1 MTSDNVTQLPQRRQQ
16 KFKMGI
22 VGFGF
27 VGQAV
32 DYGFSHPEVEK
43 MIVDPKHSST
53 TLEALAEWNPQVTFL
68 CLPTPSNDDGTI
80 DAAAVDEAVRHLIN
94 NSDSFI
100 VIKSTVTPDI
110 VDKLTSIDGR
120 IAYCPEF
127 LTEGNA
133 KMDFITPAFQIFGVN
148 NKEAGDFL
156 QGIYGAFSLCNPCP
170 PIQVSAVE
178 ASYLKYMINSFLAM
192 KVSFF
197 NEMYDMVT
205 GYGGSWNQVSRA
217 MMADQRIGYSH
228 TKIPGTDGKRGFGGA
243 CFPKDVSAIVK
254 FADSQDIDLSILKT
268 VLESNNKLRS
278 QYELDEREVANNV
291 SYGQT
296 KKEQ

>member
-1 MTSDNVTQLPQRRQQ
+1 MSNNVTELPVRRQQ
-16 KFKMGI
+16 KFKLGI

-32 DYGFSHPEVEK
+32 EYGFSTPDCEK
-43 MIVDPKHSST
+43 MIVDPKYNSNS
-53 TLEALAEWNPQVTFL
+53 LSDLSGWGPNITFL

-80 DAAAVDEAVRHLIN
+80 NADLVEEAVRHLLQE
-94 NSDSFI
+94 SDSFI

-110 VDKLTSIDGR
+110 VDKLTSLDGR

-133 KMDFITPAFQIFGVN
+133 KMDFVNPPFHIFGVN
-148 NKEAGDFL
+148 NQEAGQYL
-156 QGIYGAFSLCNPCP
+156 ESIYGAMSICNPCAN
-170 PIQVSAVE
+170 IQVSAVE

-197 NEMYDMVT
+197 NEMYDMVEKF
-205 GYGGSWNQVSRA
+205 GGSWNQVSKSIG
-217 MMADQRIGYSH
+217 ADQRIGHSH
-228 TKIPGTDGKRGFGGA
+228 MKIPGPDGKRGFGGA

-254 FADSQDIDLSILKT
+254 FAESQDVDLSILKT

-278 QYELDEREVANNV
+278 QYDMDEREVANNV
-291 SYGQT
+291 NYGKT